1 MLVMMMMVM
10 MMMMMMM
17 MMAAYHCQILLVLNF
32 TRMIETFLI
41 IFTISC
47 LVFMIILFVI
57 WILNMIFRFYK
68 HRRHTE
74 DQAVLRELEVSEIDL
89 KVKWKCVFFLDKFNL
104 LKTFICHEI
113 IK

>member
-1 MLVMMMMVM
+1 
-10 MMMMMMM
+10 
-17 MMAAYHCQILLVLNF
+17 MAAYHYQILLVLNF

-74 DQAVLRELEVSEIDL
+74 EEQAVLRELEVSELDL
-89 KVKWKCVFFLDKFNL
+89 PHQY
-104 LKTFICHEI
+104 IQI
-113 IK
+113 IKGIYLS